1 MEGISRKE
9 YIELSAPTEA
19 DSRSLEERILT
30 ALREKGYSAGMS
42 LKVMRKLYPLCENAV
57 YKLTASLAWD
67 GRQWILVDLEA
78 GDTTEIHYGLAV
90 DLGSTTVVARFFD
103 CNTGN
108 CLAEDS
114 AYNRQ
119 IAFGTDILT
128 RIFYCKD
135 QPEKL
140 EEMRGAALES
150 ILEVL
155 KKLEKKTGIQAEQC
169 IQMVVAGNTT
179 MIHFFLGLDAFCV
192 FQTPYAVQVDRPGF
206 LLAAELGIPVKGYVY
221 CYPGKSNYLGGDII
235 SGMVATELYKKDG
248 ISVFFDIGTN
258 GELVVGNREF
268 LLCGAG
274 AAGPALEGGVVRT
287 GMRAAEGAVESVRL
301 TEKGFELGVIGG
313 GEARGICGSG
323 IIELLAELFLAGW
336 IDLRGKFVPE
346 KNKANEKGWICRR
359 ICPGFFFPIGCG

>member
-140 EEMRGAALES
+140 EEMRGA
-150 ILEVL
+150 VW
-155 KKLEKKTGIQAEQC
+155 
-169 IQMVVAGNTT
+169 
-179 MIHFFLGLDAFCV
+179 
-192 FQTPYAVQVDRPGF
+192 
-206 LLAAELGIPVKGYVY
+206 
-221 CYPGKSNYLGGDII
+221 KS
-235 SGMVATELYKKDG
+235 
-248 ISVFFDIGTN
+248 
-258 GELVVGNREF
+258 
-268 LLCGAG
+268 
-274 AAGPALEGGVVRT
+274 
-287 GMRAAEGAVESVRL
+287 
-301 TEKGFELGVIGG
+301 
-313 GEARGICGSG
+313 
-323 IIELLAELFLAGW
+323 
-336 IDLRGKFVPE
+336 
-346 KNKANEKGWICRR
+346 
-359 ICPGFFFPIGCG
+359 

>member
-179 MIHFFLGLDAFCV
+179 MIHFFLELDAFCV

-235 SGMVATELYKKDG
+235 SGMVATEL
-248 ISVFFDIGTN
+248 V
-258 GELVVGNREF
+258 
-268 LLCGAG
+268 
-274 AAGPALEGGVVRT
+274 
-287 GMRAAEGAVESVRL
+287 
-301 TEKGFELGVIGG
+301 
-313 GEARGICGSG
+313 
-323 IIELLAELFLAGW
+323 
-336 IDLRGKFVPE
+336 
-346 KNKANEKGWICRR
+346 
-359 ICPGFFFPIGCG
+359 